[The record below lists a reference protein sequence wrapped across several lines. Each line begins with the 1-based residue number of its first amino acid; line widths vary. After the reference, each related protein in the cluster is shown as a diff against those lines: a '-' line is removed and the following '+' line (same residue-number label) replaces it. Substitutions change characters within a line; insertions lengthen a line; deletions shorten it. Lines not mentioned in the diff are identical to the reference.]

1 MWALLLRFFLLESV
15 LQTFQEVSTET
26 MNIHKFSILNIRI
39 NVKLI
44 LKNEKKSLMIKFS
57 L

>member
-1 MWALLLRFFLLESV
+1 MWALLLRLFLLESV
-15 LQTFQEVSTET
+15 LQTFQEVSIET
-26 MNIHKFSILNIRI
+26 MKMHTFSILNIRI

-44 LKNEKKSLMIKFS
+44 LKNEKKHLVIKFI